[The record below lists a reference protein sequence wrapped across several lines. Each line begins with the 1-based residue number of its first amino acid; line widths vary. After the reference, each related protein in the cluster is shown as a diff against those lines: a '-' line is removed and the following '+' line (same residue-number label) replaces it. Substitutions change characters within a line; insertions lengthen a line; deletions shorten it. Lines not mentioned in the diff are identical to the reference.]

1 VTPETLPAVITTAVV
16 VLVLVLGLLRLRAA
30 YRKVRRTLRRWGHT
44 RLVLAQVT
52 HRRKGNR
59 RRG

>member
-1 VTPETLPAVITTAVV
+1 MLPAVIATAVV
-16 VLVLVLGLLRLRAA
+16 VLVLVLGVLRLCAA
-30 YRKVRRTLRRWGHT
+30 YRKVRRTLRRWSRT

-52 HRRKGNR
+52 RRRKAA